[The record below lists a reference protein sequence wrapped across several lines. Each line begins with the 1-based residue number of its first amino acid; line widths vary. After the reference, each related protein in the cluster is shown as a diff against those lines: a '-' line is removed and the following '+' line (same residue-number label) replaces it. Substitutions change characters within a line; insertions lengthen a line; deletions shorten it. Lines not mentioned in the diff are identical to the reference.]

1 MTVPDLARTIAA
13 RVAHVPGIV
22 AVSLGGSHARGNARP
37 DSDLD
42 LGLAYDT
49 AHPFDLAA
57 LNALCRELDDSGTAE
72 ATPPGGWGPWVDGGA
87 WLTVGGQ
94 RVDFIYR
101 ELGRVEQSVE
111 DALAGRV
118 TLHAQPGHPHGIHG
132 HHYAAELATG
142 LILHDPS
149 ERLGRLRARLGDYP
163 APLAQALE
171 RHYGWSPGFW
181 LDGAAKG
188 LKRGD
193 VHYAQGCLYQAV
205 MAMVQTLCARGRA
218 WILNEKG
225 AATLAGALPGA
236 PQDFGAR
243 VNAALTALDVDAVR
257 NLAAEVSR
265 APGPHGDSPNV
276 G

>member
-13 RVAHVPGIV
+13 QVARVPGIV

-42 LGLAYDT
+42 LGLAYDA

-57 LNALCRELDDSGTAE
+57 LSALCRDLDESGSAS

-87 WLTVGGQ
+87 WLTVEGQ
-94 RVDFIYR
+94 RVDLIYR
-101 ELGRVEQSVE
+101 EVRRVEKSVG

-118 TLHAQPGHPHGIHG
+118 SVHAQPGHPHGIHG

-149 ERLGRLRARLGDYP
+149 GRLERLRARLGGYP
-163 APLAQALE
+163 ASLAQALE
-171 RHYGWSPGFW
+171 EHYAWQPGFW

-205 MAMVQTLCARGRA
+205 MAMVQTLGARGRA

-225 AATLAGALPGA
+225 AVALAGALPGA
-236 PQDFGAR
+236 PPNFAGR
-243 VNAALTALDVDAVR
+243 VNAALTALDVGAVR
-257 NLAAEVSR
+257 NLAAEV
-265 APGPHGDSPNV
+265 G
-276 G
+276 

>member
-13 RVAHVPGIV
+13 QVAQVPGVV

-37 DSDLD
+37 DLD
-42 LGLAYDT
+42 LGLAYD
-49 AHPFDLAA
+49 AASPFDLTA
-57 LNALCRELDDSGTAE
+57 LGALCRDLDDSGTAS

-101 ELGRVEQSVE
+101 ELGRVEQSVKG
-111 DALAGRV
+111 ALAGRV
-118 TLHAQPGHPHGIHG
+118 SLHAQPGHPHGIHG

-142 LILHDPS
+142 VLLHDPEGKL
-149 ERLGRLRARLGDYP
+149 ERLKVRLGGYP

-171 RHYGWSPGFW
+171 GHYGWQPGFW
-181 LDGAAKG
+181 LDGAVGG

-193 VHYAQGCLYQAV
+193 VHDAQGRMYQAV
-205 MAMVQTLCARGRA
+205 MALVQTLCARERA

-225 AATLAGALPGA
+225 AVALAGALPGA
-236 PQDFGAR
+236 PHNFAAR
-243 VNAALTALDVDAVR
+243 VNLALAALDVEAVR
-257 NLAAEVSR
+257 NLAAEVGWGR
-265 APGPHGDSPNV
+265 PGVHGDSPNV

>member
-1 MTVPDLARTIAA
+1 MTLPPLAHSITA
-13 RVAHVPGIV
+13 RVAPIPGIV
-22 AVSLGGSHARGNARP
+22 AVSLGGSRARGNARP

-42 LGLAYDT
+42 LGLAYDG
-49 AHPFDLAA
+49 AHPFDLIA

-87 WLTVGGQ
+87 WLTVEGQ

-101 ELGRVEQSVE
+101 ELGRVEKSVE

-118 TLHAQPGHPHGIHG
+118 SLHAQPGHPHGIHG

-142 LILHDPS
+142 VILHDPS
-149 ERLGRLRARLGDYP
+149 GRLGRLRARLGEYP
-163 APLAQALE
+163 TALAESLE
-171 RHYGWSPGFW
+171 RHYGWQPGFW

-205 MAMVQTLCARGRA
+205 SAMAQTLCARERV

-225 AATLAGALPGA
+225 AVALAGALPGA
-236 PQDFGAR
+236 PQDFAER
-243 VNAALTALDVDAVR
+243 MKAALTALDVEAVR
-257 NLAAEVSR
+257 RLAAEV
-265 APGPHGDSPNV
+265 G
-276 G
+276 